1 MEIKY
6 GCYGGIRVDRTEVIM
21 FLRVL
26 FTALSCSAPF
36 LLVSDN
42 VPSWMNLAAWIYII
56 LMIAF
61 GLMALKARE
70 IIAWCDKQLG
80 DKDDENAR

>member
-1 MEIKY
+1 
-6 GCYGGIRVDRTEVIM
+6 M

-26 FTALSCSAPF
+26 FNALSCSAPF

-42 VPSWMNLAAWIYII
+42 EPSWMNLAAWLYII

-61 GLMALKARE
+61 GLMALKERE
-70 IIAWCDKQLG
+70 IIAGCYKQLG